1 MCSAWPAGHR
11 KRRVAPPVCFRRS
24 RSSSRGC
31 AQRGHRISPRRT
43 ARLDHPPSRAAAAR
57 RARRGRR
64 LSARRVAA
72 RGAARALARRRAIS
86 TWAAWIRVASAPRD
100 LCTGRRPRP
109 DDEENRTCRKPITVS
124 LQQTGIRPSGGNLD
138 LVATVRTCST
148 PRPWHARCWVAG
160 SWETPA
166 PQPRL
171 SSESS
176 VVAEAHWRNRECGH
190 NRWLP

>member
-1 MCSAWPAGHR
+1 VQ
-11 KRRVAPPVCFRRS
+11 RVAGRTPEASRRS
-24 RSSSRGC
+24 AGLLQEVAVLVEGLRATRASHLTEADGSAG
-31 AQRGHRISPRRT
+31 SP
-43 ARLDHPPSRAAAAR
+43 PPSRAAAAR

-64 LSARRVAA
+64 LSARRAAA

-100 LCTGRRPRP
+100 LCAGRRPRP